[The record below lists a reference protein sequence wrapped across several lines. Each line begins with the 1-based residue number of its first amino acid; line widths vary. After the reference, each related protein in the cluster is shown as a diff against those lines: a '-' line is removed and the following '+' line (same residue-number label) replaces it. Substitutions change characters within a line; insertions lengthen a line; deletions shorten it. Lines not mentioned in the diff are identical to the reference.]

1 MQRRLAPFEIR
12 RKILGYAFLVPI
24 AAMLGIFMF
33 YPIIESVIKSFT
45 NWSGM
50 TDTYEF
56 IGWKNYVRIFTD
68 MPEYWQAMWVNVRYA
83 LIATTIQTALG
94 FFLAVMVINLTLKWQ
109 TFFKVA
115 LDLPVII
122 PAAAISVMWRYIY
135 TPDFGLLNQLLRALG
150 LSNLTHAWTAEQQT
164 ALGSVI
170 VTNTWRYAGFTM
182 VLYYVSMLDIPKEML
197 ESAYVDG
204 AGRWAQIRYFYFPLT
219 RGATEVNFILSI
231 TGCLRAFDIFYLLTA
246 GGPGTHTKV
255 VSMWIMETA
264 FQSYKFGRAL
274 AMSIVLF
281 LIVVLTMIVFRAV
294 LTPREKD

>member
-1 MQRRLAPFEIR
+1 MRRPPSFEVK
-12 RKILGYAFLVPI
+12 RKILGYVFLIPVAI
-24 AAMLGIFMF
+24 MLGVFMF
-33 YPIIESVIKSFT
+33 APIVESVVKSFT

-50 TDTYEF
+50 TGEYRF
-56 IGWKNYVRIFTD
+56 IGWDNYVRIFTD
-68 MPEYWQAMWVNVRYA
+68 MPEYWRAMSVNARYA
-83 LIATTIQTALG
+83 VIATTIQTTVG
-94 FFLAVMVINLTLKWQ
+94 FFLSVLVINLTARWQ
-109 TFFKVA
+109 TFFKVS
-115 LDLPVII
+115 LYLPVII

-135 TPDFGLLNQLLRALG
+135 TPDYGLLNQLLRAVG
-150 LSNLTHAWTAEQQT
+150 LDSLTHAWTAEQAT

-170 VTNTWRYAGFTM
+170 FTNTWRYAGFTM

-197 ESAYVDG
+197 EASYIDG

-219 RGATEVNFILSI
+219 RGATEINFILSI

-264 FQSYKFGRAL
+264 FQSFKFGRAL

-281 LIVVLTMIVFRAV
+281 LIVVMTMLVFRRILAQ
-294 LTPREKD
+294 REES

>member
-1 MQRRLAPFEIR
+1 MLRNIKFDTR
-12 RKILGYAFLVPI
+12 RKLLGYVFLVPI
-24 AAMLGIFMF
+24 VIMLGIFMF
-33 YPIIESVIKSFT
+33 YPIVISMVRSLT

-50 TDTYEF
+50 TGEYDY
-56 IGWKNYVRIFTD
+56 IGLKNYIRIFTD
-68 MPEYWQAMWVNVRYA
+68 MPEYWRAMKVNVQYA
-83 LIATTIQTALG
+83 LIATTVQTVLG
-94 FFLAVMVINLTLKWQ
+94 FFLAVMVINLRPRWQ
-109 TFFKVA
+109 TFYKVA
-115 LDLPVII
+115 LYLPVII

-135 TPDFGLLNQLLRALG
+135 TPDYGLLNQLLRAVG
-150 LSNLTHAWTAEQQT
+150 LEELCRAWTADKAT

-182 VLYYVSMLDIPKEML
+182 VLYYVAMLDIPQEMM
-197 ESAYVDG
+197 ESAKVDG
-204 AGRWAQIRYFYFPLT
+204 ANRWNMIRYFYFPLT
-219 RGATEVNFILSI
+219 RGATEINFILSI

-281 LIVVLTMIVFRAV
+281 LIVVLTMLIFRFILA
-294 LTPREKD
+294 PREKE